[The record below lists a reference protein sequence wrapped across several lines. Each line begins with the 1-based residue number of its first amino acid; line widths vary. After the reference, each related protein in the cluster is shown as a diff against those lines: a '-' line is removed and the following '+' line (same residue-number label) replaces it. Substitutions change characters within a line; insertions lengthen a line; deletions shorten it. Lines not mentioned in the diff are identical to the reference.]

1 MQTMYNDVAKR
12 ETFVDNF
19 SLPNHTSELITGI
32 EARTSTFA
40 ELLAELR
47 YQLAR
52 RTDLHGIDARRRA
65 HLSQ

>member
-1 MQTMYNDVAKR
+1 MNIDYVLKEHPDPEMQTMYSEVAKR

-40 ELLAELR
+40 ELLA
-47 YQLAR
+47 
-52 RTDLHGIDARRRA
+52 
-65 HLSQ
+65 